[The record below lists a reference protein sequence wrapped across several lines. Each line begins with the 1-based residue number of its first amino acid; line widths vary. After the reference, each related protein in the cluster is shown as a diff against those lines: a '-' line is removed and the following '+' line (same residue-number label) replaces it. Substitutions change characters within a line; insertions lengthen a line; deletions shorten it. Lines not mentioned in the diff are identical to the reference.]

1 MSNKK
6 FGSAN
11 GKGYYIALILCA
23 VAIGISGYMYYT
35 SSNTEEPKAEQEVV
49 SATQPLENQADVPVV
64 ATQPQKQEFVPA
76 TGPSQP
82 DQPTVSTTHKK
93 MQTVSPVEGEIISVY
108 AVDNL
113 TYNATTR
120 DWRTHNGVD
129 IAVEEGTVVKAA
141 ADGTVYTVYE
151 DDTMGMTVVI
161 RHEDGYVTTY
171 SSLGQDVAVAPG
183 DSVKVGQKI
192 GCADTSALLESAI
205 GCHVHF
211 AVSRNNEPVD
221 PADFLAQE

>member
-1 MSNKK
+1 MRNKK

-35 SSNTEEPKAEQEVV
+35 SSKTQEPAQEQEVIAA
-49 SATQPLENQADVPVV
+49 ATEPAQEQNDIQAV
-64 ATQPQKQEFVPA
+64 ATQPQEEEPVISAQA
-76 TGPSQP
+76 T
-82 DQPTVSTTHKK
+82 QPTVEVTPKK
-93 MQTVSPVEGEIISVY
+93 LETVSPVEGQILSVY
-108 AVDNL
+108 AMDNL

-129 IAVEEGTVVKAA
+129 IAAEEGAIVRAAAEGTVHN
-141 ADGTVYTVYE
+141 VYE

-161 RHEDGYVTTY
+161 RHADDYVTTY
-171 SSLGQDVAVAPG
+171 ASLDPEVAVAVG
-183 DSVKVGQKI
+183 DPVKAGQKI
-192 GCADTSALLESAI
+192 GCAGTSAMLESAI

-211 AVSRNNEPVD
+211 AVTRDNQSVD
-221 PADFLAQE
+221 PAQFLDPT